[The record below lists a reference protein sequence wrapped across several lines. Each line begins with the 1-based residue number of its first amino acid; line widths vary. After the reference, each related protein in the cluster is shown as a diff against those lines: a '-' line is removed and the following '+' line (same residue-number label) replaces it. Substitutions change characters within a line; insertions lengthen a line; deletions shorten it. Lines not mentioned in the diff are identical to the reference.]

1 MRILLATDGSKDA
14 AAATAF
20 LRELPLPASSKLR
33 IMTAVAFPTF
43 ALDAPPIREFKSSVL
58 EDMQRV
64 VNEARVALAP
74 GGFDIETDVAI
85 GNPKD
90 EIARTAREWGADL
103 VVVGARGL
111 GRIKRFLLGS
121 VSLAVAR
128 HVSCPVLVVKG
139 RARKLGSVIVGM
151 DGSEDSFQALR
162 FLLSLPL
169 ARQTKL
175 RLLSVVEPIHY
186 PTSAPRALRGHLV
199 RMLKEIESE
208 RRGQLENVLEKAA
221 AELEGSIT
229 RVTRSTPTGNPAD
242 VIVAAAAAHDA
253 DLVVVGARGL
263 GGMSRLLLGSVS
275 ERVLQYARCPVLIVK
290 ERAQA

>member
-1 MRILLATDGSKDA
+1 VRILLATDGSRDA

-20 LRELPLPASSKLR
+20 LRELPLPESSKLL
-33 IMTAVAFPTF
+33 IVTAVSFPTF
-43 ALDAPPIREFKSSVL
+43 AFEPPPIRELKGSVL
-58 EDMQRV
+58 EDARRV
-64 VNEARVALAP
+64 VDEARATLARR
-74 GGFDIETDVAI
+74 GFEIETDVVI

-90 EIARTAREWGADL
+90 EISRIAGEWNADL
-103 VVVGARGL
+103 VVLGARGL

-139 RARKLGSVIVGM
+139 RPRKLANILVGM

-175 RLLSVVEPIHY
+175 RLLSVVEPIRY
-186 PTSAPRALRGHLV
+186 PTSAPGAVRAHLA

-208 RRGQLENVLEKAA
+208 RRGELEKVLEKAT
-221 AELEGSIT
+221 AELEGSLT

-242 VIVAAAAAHDA
+242 VIVAAATAHDA

-263 GGMSRLLLGSVS
+263 GGMTRLLLGSVS
-275 ERVLQYARCPVLIVK
+275 EKVLGYARCPVLIVK
-290 ERAQA
+290 ERSRD

>member
-20 LRELPLPASSKLR
+20 LRELPLPPSSKLR
-33 IMTAVAFPTF
+33 IMSAVTFPTF
-43 ALDAPPIREFKSSVL
+43 AFEPPPVRDFKSSVL
-58 EDMQRV
+58 EDVRRV
-64 VNEARVALAP
+64 VEEARVALGAR
-74 GGFDIETDVAI
+74 GLDIETAVAI
-85 GNPKD
+85 GNPKE

-103 VVVGARGL
+103 VVLGARGL

-139 RARKLGSVIVGM
+139 RTRKLQSVLVGM

-162 FLLSLPL
+162 FLLALPL

-175 RLLSVVEPIHY
+175 RLLSVVEPIRY
-186 PTSAPRALRGHLV
+186 PTSAPGAVRGHLV
-199 RMLKEIESE
+199 RMLKEIENE
-208 RRGQLENVLEKAA
+208 RRGELESVLEKAA

-229 RVTRSTPTGNPAD
+229 RVTRSTPSGNPAD
-242 VIVAAAAAHDA
+242 VIVATAAAHDA

-275 ERVLQYARCPVLIVK
+275 EKVLQHARCPVLIVK
-290 ERAQA
+290 ERSQA

>member
-1 MRILLATDGSKDA
+1 
-14 AAATAF
+14 
-20 LRELPLPASSKLR
+20 
-33 IMTAVAFPTF
+33 
-43 ALDAPPIREFKSSVL
+43 
-58 EDMQRV
+58 
-64 VNEARVALAP
+64 
-74 GGFDIETDVAI
+74 
-85 GNPKD
+85 
-90 EIARTAREWGADL
+90 
-103 VVVGARGL
+103 
-111 GRIKRFLLGS
+111 
-121 VSLAVAR
+121 
-128 HVSCPVLVVKG
+128 VLVVKG
-139 RARKLGSVIVGM
+139 RARKLESVIVGM

-186 PTSAPRALRGHLV
+186 PTSAPGALRGHLV

-242 VIVAAAAAHDA
+242 VIVAAATAHDA

-263 GGMSRLLLGSVS
+263 GGVTRLLLGSVS
-275 ERVLQYARCPVLIVK
+275 EKVLRYARCPVLIVK
-290 ERAQA
+290 ERSQD

>member
-20 LRELPLPASSKLR
+20 LRELPLPASSKLL
-33 IMTAVAFPTF
+33 IMTAVTFPTF

-58 EDMQRV
+58 EDVQRV
-64 VNEARVALAP
+64 VDEARATLAP

-85 GNPKD
+85 GDPKD

-139 RARKLGSVIVGM
+139 RARKLESVIVGM

-186 PTSAPRALRGHLV
+186 PTSAPGALRGHLV

-208 RRGQLENVLEKAA
+208 RRSQLENVLEKAA

-290 ERAQA
+290 ERSQA

>member
-1 MRILLATDGSKDA
+1 
-14 AAATAF
+14 
-20 LRELPLPASSKLR
+20 
-33 IMTAVAFPTF
+33 MTAVSFPTF
-43 ALDAPPIREFKSSVL
+43 ALEPLPVREFKSSVL
-58 EDMQRV
+58 EDARRIV
-64 VNEARVALAP
+64 DEARATLAP
-74 GGFDIETDVAI
+74 RGFDIETDVVI
-85 GNPKD
+85 GSPKE
-90 EIARTAREWGADL
+90 EIPRIAREWNADL

-139 RARKLGSVIVGM
+139 RPRKLGSILVGM

-175 RLLSVVEPIHY
+175 RLLSVVEPIRY
-186 PTSAPRALRGHLV
+186 PTSAPGAVRAHLA
-199 RMLKEIESE
+199 RMLKEIERE
-208 RRGQLENVLEKAA
+208 RRGELEKVLEKAA
-221 AELEGSIT
+221 AELVGSVT

-242 VIVAAAAAHDA
+242 VIVASAAAHDA

-263 GGMSRLLLGSVS
+263 GGMTRLLLGSVS
-275 ERVLQYARCPVLIVK
+275 EKVLGYARCPVLIVK
-290 ERAQA
+290 ERSQD

>member
-20 LRELPLPASSKLR
+20 LRELPLPALSKLR
-33 IMTAVAFPTF
+33 VMTAVSFPTF
-43 ALDAPPIREFKSSVL
+43 VLEPPPVREFKSSVL
-58 EDMQRV
+58 EDARRV
-64 VNEARVALAP
+64 VDEARAMLAP
-74 GGFDIETDVAI
+74 RGFEIETDVVI
-85 GNPKD
+85 GSPRD
-90 EIARTAREWGADL
+90 EISRMAREWNADL

-175 RLLSVVEPIHY
+175 RLLSVIEPIRY
-186 PTSAPRALRGHLV
+186 PTSAPGAVRGHLI
-199 RMLKEIESE
+199 RMLREIENE
-208 RRGQLENVLEKAA
+208 RRGELEKVLEKAA
-221 AELEGSIT
+221 AELGGSIT

-263 GGMSRLLLGSVS
+263 GGVTRLLLGSVS
-275 ERVLQYARCPVLIVK
+275 EKVLGYARCPVLIVK
-290 ERAQA
+290 ERSQD

>member
-20 LRELPLPASSKLR
+20 LRELPLPAASKLR

-64 VNEARVALAP
+64 VNEARAALAP
-74 GGFDIETDVAI
+74 RGFAIETDVAI

-139 RARKLGSVIVGM
+139 PARKLESVIVGM

-162 FLLSLPL
+162 FLLALPL

-186 PTSAPRALRGHLV
+186 PTSAPGALRGHLV

-242 VIVAAAAAHDA
+242 LIVAAAAAHNA

-290 ERAQA
+290 ERS